1 MHVETVVLLSKK
13 TSESR
18 RKSIKIDGFPT
29 SQKSGKSSF
38 LLQNGLSGSKTVKN
52 RALLVWG
59 NRSTSKMSIQP
70 T

>member
-13 TSESR
+13 TGESR

-38 LLQNGLSGSKTVKN
+38 CYKNGLSGGKPVKN
-52 RALLVWG
+52 RALLVWE
-59 NRSTSKMSIQP
+59 NRSTSKMNTNP

>member
-13 TSESR
+13 TGESR

-38 LLQNGLSGSKTVKN
+38 LLQKWFSGGKPVKTGLYSYGKIGQHQK
-52 RALLVWG
+52 
-59 NRSTSKMSIQP
+59 
-70 T
+70 